1 MLRTALPKFTPIFGI
16 FMATSITCYES
27 FPGAPKAVGPYS
39 PAVRVGNTVYLSGQ
53 VGLNPETSQLVGADI
68 ESQTEQV
75 MKNLKTVLA
84 GLGLSFENVVKS
96 VIFLTDLSNFQTVN
110 KIYGERLEGHKPAR
124 STIQVSALPLGAI
137 VEIEMIAVA
146 E

>member
-1 MLRTALPKFTPIFGI
+1 MTTDVKCFE
-16 FMATSITCYES
+16 SI
-27 FPGAPKAVGPYS
+27 PGAPAAVGPYS

-53 VGLNPETSQLVGADI
+53 VGLNPETSQLVGSDI
-68 ESQTEQV
+68 EAQTEQV
-75 MKNLKTVLA
+75 LKNLKAVLA
-84 GLGLSFENVVKS
+84 GVGLSFKNVVKT

>member
-1 MLRTALPKFTPIFGI
+1 MTTEIKCFD
-16 FMATSITCYES
+16 SI
-27 FPGAPKAVGPYS
+27 PGAPKAVGPYS
-39 PAVRVGNTVYLSGQ
+39 LAVRVGNMVYLSGQ
-53 VGLNPETSQLVGADI
+53 VGLNPESSQLVGTDI
-68 ESQTEQV
+68 ESQTEQALN
-75 MKNLKTVLA
+75 NLKTVLA
-84 GLGLSFENVVKS
+84 GVGLSFKHVVKS
-96 VIFLTDLSNFQTVN
+96 VIFLTDLSHFQTVN

>member
-1 MLRTALPKFTPIFGI
+1 MTKKIECFEAI
-16 FMATSITCYES
+16 A
-27 FPGAPKAVGPYS
+27 GAPKSVGPYS
-39 PAVRVGNTVYLSGQ
+39 PVVRTGNLVFLSGQ
-53 VGLNPETSQLVGADI
+53 VGLNPETSQLVGTGI
-68 ESQTEQV
+68 EEQTEQV
-75 MKNLKTVLA
+75 MSNLKTVLA
-84 GLGLSFENVVKS
+84 GVGLSFKDVVKS

-137 VEIEMIAVA
+137 VEIEMIAVV

>member
-1 MLRTALPKFTPIFGI
+1 MTTEIKCFD
-16 FMATSITCYES
+16 SI
-27 FPGAPKAVGPYS
+27 PGAPKAVGPYS
-39 PAVRVGNTVYLSGQ
+39 PAVRVGNMVYLSGQ
-53 VGLNPETSQLVGADI
+53 VGLNPESSQLVGTDI

-75 MKNLKTVLA
+75 LNNLKTVLA
-84 GLGLSFENVVKS
+84 GVGLSFKHVVKS
-96 VIFLTDLSNFQTVN
+96 VIFLTDLSHFQTVN

-137 VEIEMIAVA
+137 VEVEMIAVA